1 MYDLEDVFAV
11 TKVRQLF
18 SPALFTEFY
27 KDEET
32 SFIFTADH
40 GMSNIGNHGDGGKS
54 RARRP
59 LRSDHSQKTQIQ
71 ITVLSDIKSAS
82 DLLTATL
89 ELGLSEKKCSK
100 ILLE

>member
-1 MYDLEDVFAV
+1 MYHCHQEYMNSIRIVD
-11 TKVRQLF
+11 TIVRQTEV
-18 SPALFTEFY
+18 LFTEFY

-59 LRSDHSQKTQIQ
+59 LRSNHSQKTQIQ
-71 ITVLSDIKSAS
+71 IIPARPS
-82 DLLTATL
+82 
-89 ELGLSEKKCSK
+89 
-100 ILLE
+100 